1 LERGKRVF
9 FEIPQILCQCGVD
22 IFCECCKN
30 YVFKNFD
37 FFDFFN
43 VFKSIKYADIKNN
56 FKKIKKYHFNFN
68 IFLNKK
74 TL

>member
-1 LERGKRVF
+1 VNAVKITFLKILIF
-9 FEIPQILCQCGVD
+9 F
-22 IFCECCKN
+22 
-30 YVFKNFD
+30 Y
-37 FFDFFN
+37 FFN
-43 VFKSIKYADIKNN
+43 VFFEYADLKNN